1 MLEIKRKPLSR
12 YRIAERMREL
22 GISQKSM
29 IAELKNRGIDVCQP
43 NFSAY
48 IRGNN
53 LEPKADK
60 VCEITDKILK
70 EVENGSK

>member
-1 MLEIKRKPLSR
+1 MLEINKKSISR
-12 YRIAERMREL
+12 YRIAERMREI
-22 GISQKSM
+22 GVSQKAM
-29 IAELKNRGIDVCQP
+29 INELKSRGIEVNQP

-53 LEPKADK
+53 TEPKSDK
-60 VCEITDKILK
+60 VCELADKILK